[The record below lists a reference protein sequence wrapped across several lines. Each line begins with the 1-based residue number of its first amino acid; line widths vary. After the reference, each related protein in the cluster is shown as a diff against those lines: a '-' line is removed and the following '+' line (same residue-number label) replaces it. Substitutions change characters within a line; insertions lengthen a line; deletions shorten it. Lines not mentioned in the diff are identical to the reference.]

1 MKSIREALNRRQNG
15 EAGFTLVEML
25 VVIVI
30 VGILAAVA
38 IPIYLNQ
45 RRRGWISS
53 VESDVKSAAVA
64 VSTFVAMEGN
74 STLDKSTTKCAGGKN
89 GGTYSLPGTAG
100 NPNTQINC
108 TANVDVVI
116 DKAGTDG
123 FTVSATHSNLGSA
136 TYTYDSDKSTYEWNP
151 QP

>member
-45 RRRGWISS
+45 REKGWRSA

-64 VSTFVAMEGN
+64 ASSAVASSGATTAIGTEVKCEGKTN
-74 STLDKSTTKCAGGKN
+74 GASKPMNDTDKT
-89 GGTYSLPGTAG
+89 P
-100 NPNTQINC
+100 INC
-108 TANVDVVI
+108 TANVTI
-116 DKAGTDG
+116 LIKPAGDG
-123 FTVSATHSNLGSA
+123 FTVEGTHANLKGDNSKYTYNSNAS
-136 TYTYDSDKSTYEWNP
+136 TYTWGK
-151 QP
+151 Q

>member
-38 IPIYLNQ
+38 IPIYMNQ
-45 RRRGWISS
+45 RKNGWKSA

-64 VSTFVAMEGN
+64 ISTELAKNGSGGIGVTCDATANSQNPTGN
-74 STLDKSTTKCAGGKN
+74 SVPAGEEKVNCSTGVK
-89 GGTYSLPGTAG
+89 L
-100 NPNTQINC
+100 
-108 TANVDVVI
+108 VVAAKQNS
-116 DKAGTDG
+116 DY
-123 FTVSATHSNLGSA
+123 FTVTGTRDKLDGSLV
-136 TYTYDSDKSTYEWNP
+136 YDSENSTYENTLK
-151 QP
+151 